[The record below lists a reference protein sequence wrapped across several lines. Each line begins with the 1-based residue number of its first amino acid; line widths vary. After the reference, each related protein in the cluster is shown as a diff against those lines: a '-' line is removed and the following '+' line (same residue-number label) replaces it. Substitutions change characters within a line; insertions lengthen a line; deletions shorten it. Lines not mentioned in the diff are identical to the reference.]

1 MKQADGHR
9 SDVMGRQPIWSL
21 LARFSGPAIISMTMA
36 STYNMVDRMW
46 VGRIGYNELAALT
59 AAFPVMLLFMSI
71 SIGTGMGASSL
82 IARSLGAGKR
92 EQANRVA
99 GTAITLS
106 LIIGI
111 LMAAICLPLLEPI
124 LKQMGASDAVMPMA
138 KKYLFIIAAFSIF
151 DSFMLVIGTIIRAGG
166 SPTFPSVVFVA
177 ASVINMI
184 LDPFLIFGWGPF
196 PAMGVQGAAIATVTA
211 RGIGALI
218 FVIYLLRGKIA
229 YHLHPRNFIPRLK
242 ILAEIYRIGLASI
255 VRMSAAAV
263 VLALANR
270 TAIQFG
276 EDKLAVLGVMGSVA
290 SFAFMPSIGLSQGVL
305 PLVGYNHGA
314 GKNNRVG
321 EVVVKAGLLSL
332 GWGIMCA
339 IIGLLLPRQIMALFN
354 SDPGFLDTGQRAMRI
369 FALSFFSIGLQYT
382 LSAFFQ
388 GLGRGIPS
396 LVLTSARQIIFL
408 LPALLILTRYFGL
421 TGLWASFPTADG
433 LAITLCL
440 VWTTYEF
447 RRLKIPFKLRYPHN
461 EA

>member
-1 MKQADGHR
+1 
-9 SDVMGRQPIWSL
+9 
-21 LARFSGPAIISMTMA
+21 
-36 STYNMVDRMW
+36 
-46 VGRIGYNELAALT
+46 
-59 AAFPVMLLFMSI
+59 
-71 SIGTGMGASSL
+71 
-82 IARSLGAGKR
+82 
-92 EQANRVA
+92 
-99 GTAITLS
+99 
-106 LIIGI
+106 
-111 LMAAICLPLLEPI
+111 
-124 LKQMGASDAVMPMA
+124 
-138 KKYLFIIAAFSIF
+138 
-151 DSFMLVIGTIIRAGG
+151 
-166 SPTFPSVVFVA
+166 
-177 ASVINMI
+177 
-184 LDPFLIFGWGPF
+184 
-196 PAMGVQGAAIATVTA
+196 MGVQGAAIATVTA

-388 GLGRGIPS
+388 GLGRGIAS

-440 VWTTYEF
+440 VWTAYEF